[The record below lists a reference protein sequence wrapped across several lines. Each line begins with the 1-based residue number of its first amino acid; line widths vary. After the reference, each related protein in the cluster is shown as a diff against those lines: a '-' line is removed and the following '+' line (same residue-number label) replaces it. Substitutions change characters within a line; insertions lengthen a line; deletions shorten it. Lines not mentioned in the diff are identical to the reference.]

1 MAAQQNTLQAPQ
13 NSGQAEKTFTLEI
26 VTPRKMV
33 FKGEVT
39 SFSAPGVVGG
49 FQVLYNHAPLLS
61 ALQVGEVKYVDTQ
74 GREVRYAT
82 SGGFVEVKDN
92 HVVLLAETAE
102 RADEI
107 NTERAKA
114 AEARAHKRLAEKNK
128 DTDVVRAQAALA
140 RALNRLRVAQRV

>member
-1 MAAQQNTLQAPQ
+1 MPDKTL
-13 NSGQAEKTFTLEI
+13 TLEI

-39 SFSAPGVVGG
+39 SFSAPGVMGG

-61 ALQVGEVKYVDTQ
+61 ILQIGEVKFVDQ
-74 GREVRYAT
+74 GGREVRYAT

-92 HVVLLAETAE
+92 HIVLLAETAE

-107 NTERAKA
+107 DVTRAKA
-114 AEARAHKRLAEKNK
+114 AEERARKRLAEKMK
-128 DTDVVRAQAALA
+128 DIDIERAQAALA
-140 RALNRLRVAQRV
+140 RAMNRLRVAGKV

>member
-1 MAAQQNTLQAPQ
+1 M
-13 NSGQAEKTFTLEI
+13 AEKSLTLEI

-33 FKGEVT
+33 FKGEVI

-61 ALQVGEVKYVDTQ
+61 SLQVGEVKYTDAN
-74 GREVRYAT
+74 GRDIRYAT
-82 SGGFVEVKDN
+82 SGGFVEVKEN

-107 NTERAKA
+107 DVERAKA
-114 AEARAHKRLAEKNK
+114 AEARAHKRLAEKSK
-128 DTDVVRAQAALA
+128 ETDVERAQVALA
-140 RALNRLRVAQRV
+140 RALNRLRITQQH